1 MRSDVGIGGMDTDL
15 VMRAQHGD
23 RGAFAQIADE
33 VLDRFL
39 AIAHRILRDG
49 ALAEDATQAAL
60 LGIWRD
66 LPKLREPDRFGAW
79 STKLLVNA
87 CYSEA
92 RRAKRWL
99 PNLPLEAA
107 PEPTVQD
114 ETGPILD
121 RDLLDRA
128 FRDVPVDQRAAI
140 VLHHYVGMPIETVA
154 QTLDVPAGTVR
165 SRMHRGMATLRA
177 SMRVSDRSMPSNTR
191 GEVTR

>member
-15 VMRAQHGD
+15 VLRAQAGD
-23 RGAFAQIADE
+23 RGAFARIADE
-33 VLDRFL
+33 ILDRYL

-66 LPKLREPDRFGAW
+66 LPKLHEADRFGAW

-99 PNLPLEAA
+99 PNLPLDSVSEPAA
-107 PEPTVQD
+107 PD
-114 ETGPILD
+114 EISPILD

-128 FRDVPVDQRAAI
+128 FHDVPVDQRAVI
-140 VLHHYVGMPIETVA
+140 VLHHYVGMPVETVA
-154 QTLDVPAGTVR
+154 QTLDIPAGTVR
-165 SRMHRGMATLRA
+165 SRMHRGLATLRA
-177 SMRVSDRSMPSNTR
+177 AMEAADRPTISPVRQEATR
-191 GEVTR
+191 

>member
-1 MRSDVGIGGMDTDL
+1 MDTDL

-107 PEPTVQD
+107 PEPSVQD
-114 ETGPILD
+114 ETGTILD

-128 FRDVPVDQRAAI
+128 FRDIPADQRAAI

-177 SMRVSDRSMPSNTR
+177 SMRGGDRSMPSNTR

>member
-1 MRSDVGIGGMDTDL
+1 MSGSGGMDTDL
-15 VMRAQHGD
+15 VMRAQAGD
-23 RGAFAQIADE
+23 RSAFAQIADE

-66 LPKLREPDRFGAW
+66 LPMLREPDRFTAW

-92 RRAKRWL
+92 RRARRWL
-99 PNLPLEAA
+99 PNLSLEVV
-107 PEPTVQD
+107 PEPCATD
-114 ETGPILD
+114 EYGPVLD
-121 RDLLDRA
+121 RQVLEQA
-128 FRDVPVDQRAAI
+128 FHDVPADQRAVI

-154 QTLDVPAGTVR
+154 QALDIPVGTVR
-165 SRMHRGMATLRA
+165 SRMHRGMCRLRRAMQASERPRPRATRQEA
-177 SMRVSDRSMPSNTR
+177 TR
-191 GEVTR
+191 

>member
-49 ALAEDATQAAL
+49 ALAEDATQTAL

-66 LPKLREPDRFGAW
+66 LPRLREPDRFGAW

-99 PNLPLEAA
+99 PNVPLETA
-107 PEPTVQD
+107 PEPFVQD

-128 FRDVPVDQRAAI
+128 FRDIPVDQRVAI
-140 VLHHYVGMPIETVA
+140 VLHHYVGMPVETVA
-154 QTLDVPAGTVR
+154 QTLDVPTGTVR
-165 SRMHRGMATLRA
+165 SRMHRGMAGLRA
-177 SMRVSDRSMPSNTR
+177 AMQASERPNPSIARQEATR
-191 GEVTR
+191 

>member
-107 PEPTVQD
+107 PEPSVQD
-114 ETGPILD
+114 ETGTILD

-128 FRDVPVDQRAAI
+128 FRDIPADQRAAI